1 MLNLIGMFIVGLLTG
16 ALARWFYPGPVDI
29 GFWMTGLL
37 GIGGA
42 FMGGL
47 LMRLVSKP
55 ADPSKLNRAGLLM
68 SIIGS
73 ILLLFIGR
81 KLFNLW

>member
-1 MLNLIGMFIVGLLTG
+1 MINLIGMFIVGVITG
-16 ALARWFYPGPVDI
+16 ALARWFYPGPVEI

-42 FMGGL
+42 FLGGYL
-47 LMRLVSKP
+47 TRLVKKP
-55 ADPSKLNRAGLLM
+55 DDPAKLNRAGLIM

-73 ILLLFIGR
+73 ILILLIGR